1 MEHGVFLSQQEFN
14 SIKKDIETLKNQ
26 VAKLMESPITVEW
39 YTVSQAAAALQ
50 RHHCTVRSLCKDG
63 RLVFKQGKRKM
74 EISVKS
80 IQDYILN
87 QTAA

>member
-1 MEHGVFLSQQEFN
+1 MEQGFFLTNQEFMSLKN
-14 SIKKDIETLKNQ
+14 DIETLKKQ

-39 YTVSQAAAALQ
+39 YTVSQAAKALQ
-50 RHHCTVRSLCKDG
+50 RHNCTVRSLCKEG
-63 RLVFKQGKRKM
+63 KLTFKQSKRKI